1 MNKEKILI
9 KITNYKGAVTES
21 WKAPKTKRQCRYA
34 IEKLLKLYH
43 RCKKTNL
50 LTKDLL
56 TAIKKYA
63 EALYQLTIDVFIVK
77 PELVELLREVINA
90 EIEEFEEEIVTEKK
104 RVHEDAICS
113 FCKVKLVYPAYVVYR
128 RGNKIVKQSEPIGIF
143 CLNNTI
149 GKLNDLVIEISVR
162 YENIIEVEEGL
173 KEQKDT
179 KTEKMAVD
187 NHAVIFCKDKKFQL
201 GLFI

>member
-1 MNKEKILI
+1 M
-9 KITNYKGAVTES
+9 
-21 WKAPKTKRQCRYA
+21 
-34 IEKLLKLYH
+34 
-43 RCKKTNL
+43 
-50 LTKDLL
+50 
-56 TAIKKYA
+56 
-63 EALYQLTIDVFIVK
+63 K

-149 GKLNDLVIEISVR
+149 GKLNDLVTEISVR
-162 YENIIEVEEGL
+162 YENIIEVEE
-173 KEQKDT
+173 QWDA
-179 KTEKMAVD
+179 KTEKETVD
-187 NHAVIFCKDKKFQL
+187 NHAVIYCKNKEFQL
-201 GLFI
+201 GLFV

>member
-104 RVHEDAICS
+104 KS
-113 FCKVKLVYPAYVVYR
+113 
-128 RGNKIVKQSEPIGIF
+128 S
-143 CLNNTI
+143 
-149 GKLNDLVIEISVR
+149 
-162 YENIIEVEEGL
+162 
-173 KEQKDT
+173 
-179 KTEKMAVD
+179 
-187 NHAVIFCKDKKFQL
+187 
-201 GLFI
+201 

>member
-1 MNKEKILI
+1 M
-9 KITNYKGAVTES
+9 
-21 WKAPKTKRQCRYA
+21 
-34 IEKLLKLYH
+34 
-43 RCKKTNL
+43 
-50 LTKDLL
+50 
-56 TAIKKYA
+56 
-63 EALYQLTIDVFIVK
+63 K
-77 PELVELLREVINA
+77 PELLELLREIINA

-128 RGNKIVKQSEPIGIF
+128 RGNQILKKSKPIGIF